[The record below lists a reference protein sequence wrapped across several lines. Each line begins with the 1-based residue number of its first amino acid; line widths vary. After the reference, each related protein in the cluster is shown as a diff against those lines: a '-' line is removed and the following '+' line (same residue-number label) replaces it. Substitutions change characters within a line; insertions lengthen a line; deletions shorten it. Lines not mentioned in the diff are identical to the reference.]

1 MNRRNGYQ
9 ARILRS
15 LAIAGASAFVASLA
29 HAEPTAS
36 HRTDGAGEDCARP
49 AERGQRLRNEGKL
62 LEAKPLLVDCSA
74 PTCPAIIRV
83 ACERWVDDVVSATPS
98 VVVRA
103 RDAFG
108 VPVSDVAVRVDGA
121 QVVERLDARPILL
134 DPGSH
139 RFEYSHTG
147 SPVVTDFVV
156 ISAGEKEH
164 VLPVRFASAAAAAPL
179 IAPEGSG
186 DPDLST
192 EKAPA
197 GSQKRTRDT
206 INYPG
211 WTFVGVSLT
220 ALGVFAYLG
229 GTGLYAAHS
238 ADVSCGSQCP
248 PSRFDDAS
256 SRFLGADISLGVAL
270 AAAGVSAWFFLTAR
284 DGDVK
289 SASRVG
295 RWTVSPGPRGIAV
308 QWGRAF

>member
-1 MNRRNGYQ
+1 MNRPIASQ
-9 ARILRS
+9 ARIVGS
-15 LAIAGASAFVASLA
+15 LVIAAASAFATLA
-29 HAEPTAS
+29 GAEPTAT
-36 HRTDGAGEDCARP
+36 RRADAAGEECARH

-74 PTCPAIIRV
+74 AACPAIIRV
-83 ACERWVDDVVSATPS
+83 ACERWVDDVVSATPT

-103 RDAFG
+103 RDSFG

-121 QVVERLDARPILL
+121 QVVERIDGRPISL

-164 VLPVRFASAAAAAPL
+164 VLPVRFASAPAPL
-179 IAPEGSG
+179 PIAMEGAA
-186 DPDLST
+186 DPDSQAD
-192 EKAPA
+192 KAPA
-197 GSQKRTRDT
+197 GSQKRTRE

-211 WTFVGVSLT
+211 WTFAGVSLT

-238 ADVSCGSQCP
+238 VDVSCGSQCP
-248 PSRFDDAS
+248 PSRYDDAS

-270 AAAGVSAWFFLTAR
+270 AAAGVSAWFFLTAH
-284 DGDVK
+284 DGDAK
-289 SASRVG
+289 SSSRVG